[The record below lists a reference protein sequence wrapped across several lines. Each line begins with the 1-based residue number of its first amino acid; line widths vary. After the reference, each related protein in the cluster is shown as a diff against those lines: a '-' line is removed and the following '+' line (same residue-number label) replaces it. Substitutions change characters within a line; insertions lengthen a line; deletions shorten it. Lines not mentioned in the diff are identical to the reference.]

1 MTSAVGAVQPRALA
15 MSGVEEVEVAELVE
29 VVLAD
34 EVLVASESA
43 GADEVDVDEPSSSTG
58 DELSVD

>member
-1 MTSAVGAVQPRALA
+1 MTSADGAVQPRALA
-15 MSGVEEVEVAELVE
+15 LSGVEEVEVAALVE

-34 EVLVASESA
+34 EVLVISESA
-43 GADEVDVDEPSSSTG
+43 GADGVDVDEPPSSAG

>member
-15 MSGVEEVEVAELVE
+15 LSGVEEAVE
-29 VVLAD
+29 VVLADD
-34 EVLVASESA
+34 EVLVASESVE
-43 GADEVDVDEPSSSTG
+43 ADWVDVDELPSSCG